1 MDTMTNGYDCKAYE
15 DDCTSDKTSQWSMKV
30 RAACKNTCSRLA
42 SDYCNQNTCDLRERF
57 NLRTVLMNIKQSLLG
72 DIILMHIH
80 IDMINIY

>member
-1 MDTMTNGYDCKAYE
+1 MDTMTNGYDCKEYE
-15 DDCTSDKTSQWSMKV
+15 NDCTSGQTSQWSKNV

-57 NLRTVLMNIKQSLLG
+57 NLRTVSMNIKQSLLV
-72 DIILMHIH
+72 LMHIH